1 MQILQPIY
9 SQIAGRASNMKHENI
24 NESLH
29 ELKIPDFRN
38 FLTNPYNPWCK
49 IIDSTR
55 LLVEI
60 AGWLSHA
67 EWEFSKGDFW
77 NSLIIDGEYALI
89 IHYKR
94 ESNNVYYPAC
104 VLSWDITDHGII
116 LKQLQWSRNKSVAY
130 RFHSTF
136 QSVPFFLWVLEQ
148 SFFQKGIPVKL
159 EQFPTWVEDGA
170 HNSRAFARYEQMA
183 EWLRVLHEKYYHILK
198 TEQK

>member
-1 MQILQPIY
+1 
-9 SQIAGRASNMKHENI
+9 MKREQI
-24 NESLH
+24 NESFH

-38 FLTNPYNPWCK
+38 FLTNPHNPCCK

-60 AGWLSHA
+60 AGGIYHA
-67 EWEFSKGDFW
+67 EWEFSGGTYW
-77 NSLIIDGEYALI
+77 NSLIIDGKYALI

-94 ESNNVYYPAC
+94 ESSNIYTPTC
-104 VLSWDITDHGII
+104 VLSWDTTDDGII

-159 EQFPTWVEDGA
+159 EQFPTWVENWA
-170 HNSRAFARYEQMA
+170 HNSRAFSRYEQMA
-183 EWLRVLHEKYYHILK
+183 EWLRILHEKYYHILK